1 MSGGGTDG
9 PGTGTSAPVPLWCAA
24 AWLGDRGVVKGV
36 RVVPAGDGTVVSLE
50 AGVAAQAGDTLLPGV
65 VFPAAANAHSHAF
78 HRVLRGRTHNGAPGS
93 FWTWRES
100 MYAAARQLTP
110 ELYEELATAV
120 FAEMVVTGWSS
131 VAEFHYVHHRPDGS
145 PYGAGTTPDSTVFD
159 STVPDSMVFDSAAAA
174 PAGSDAAG
182 SADGPHAMEL
192 ALARAAVRAGIRLT
206 LLDTC
211 YLSAGFGA
219 PPGPDQL
226 RFADASAGDW
236 LRRFTSLREV
246 VAERFPASAVTVGA
260 ALHSVRAVPPEALTE
275 IAGALPPEVPVHIHL
290 SEQPAENEA
299 CLAATGLTPTGLL
312 SSTGLL
318 TSRLSAVHATHLT
331 AADIDLLGGAEATV
345 VMCPTTEA
353 DLADGIGP
361 AGGLERAGARIAL
374 GTDQHAVIDPWI
386 EMRALEHGERLA
398 TGGRP
403 QFTPARLLAAG
414 TGGGLRAQG
423 RPPAGLEPG
432 AVCDLV
438 AIDPRSVRTVGSD
451 PEQLVYSATAQDVT
465 DVVIG
470 GVPAAHRGRHLR
482 LGDPADLLAAVLGRM
497 GGGRIGAGHS
507 TDRSMNAGGIQ

>member
-1 MSGGGTDG
+1 MTGLRAPASADQPA
-9 PGTGTSAPVPLWCAA
+9 PGPLWCAA
-24 AWLGDRGVVKGV
+24 AWLGGRGVVERV
-36 RVVPAGDGTVVSLE
+36 RVVPAADGTVASLE
-50 AGVAAQAGDTLLPGV
+50 TGVPARDGDTVLAGV

-78 HRVLRGRTHNGAPGS
+78 HRVLRGRTHGGAPGS

-120 FAEMVVTGWSS
+120 FAEMVTAGWSS
-131 VAEFHYVHHRPDGS
+131 VAEFHYVHHRPDGT
-145 PYGAGTTPDSTVFD
+145 PYGTGNGPGTGTGTGS
-159 STVPDSMVFDSAAAA
+159 
-174 PAGSDAAG
+174 PAVG
-182 SADGPHAMEL
+182 ADGPHAMEL

-211 YLSAGFGA
+211 YLSGGFGL
-219 PPGPDQL
+219 PPGPDQA
-226 RFADASAGDW
+226 RFADSSAGDW
-236 LRRFTSLREV
+236 LRRFASLREA

-260 ALHSVRAVPPEALTE
+260 AVHSVRAVPPEALAE
-275 IAGALPPEVPVHIHL
+275 IAAALPPEVPVHIHL

-318 TSRLSAVHATHLT
+318 GCRLSAVHATHLT
-331 AADIDLLGGAEATV
+331 AADIDLLGGAGATV

-361 AGGLERAGARIAL
+361 ARALQRAGARIAL
-374 GTDQHAVIDPWI
+374 GTDQHAVIDPWL

-398 TGGRP
+398 SGRRP
-403 QFTPARLLAAG
+403 EFTPAQLLAAG
-414 TGGGLRAQG
+414 TRGGLVSQA
-423 RPPAGLEPG
+423 RPPAGLAPG
-432 AVCDLV
+432 EVCDLV
-438 AIDPRSVRTVGSD
+438 AVDPGSVRTLGSD

-470 GVPAAHRGRHLR
+470 GVPAARRGRHLR
-482 LGDPADLLAAVLGRM
+482 LGDPAALLTAVLERM
-497 GGGRIGAGHS
+497 DGGRTGADHS
-507 TDRSMNAGGIQ
+507 TDRSINAGGIQ

>member
-1 MSGGGTDG
+1 MSGGRADG
-9 PGTGTSAPVPLWCAA
+9 SAGMPAPAPLWCEA
-24 AWLGDRGVVKGV
+24 AWLGDRGVVEGV
-36 RVVPAGDGTVVSLE
+36 RVVPAGDGTVASLE
-50 AGVAAQAGDTLLPGV
+50 AGVAAQAGDTVLPGV

-100 MYAAARQLTP
+100 MYTAARQLTP

-131 VAEFHYVHHRPDGS
+131 VAEFHYIHHRPDGS
-145 PYGAGTTPDSTVFD
+145 PYGAGTAVPDSTVFD
-159 STVPDSMVFDSAAAA
+159 SAPAA
-174 PAGSDAAG
+174 PAASDAAG

-236 LRRFTSLREV
+236 LRRFASLREA

-260 ALHSVRAVPPEALTE
+260 ALHSVRAVPPEALAE

-331 AADIDLLGGAEATV
+331 AADIDLLGGAGATV

-361 AGGLERAGARIAL
+361 AGDLQRAGARIAL

-403 QFTPARLLAAG
+403 QFTPAQLLAAG
-414 TGGGLRAQG
+414 TGGGLGAQG

-470 GVPAAHRGRHLR
+470 GVPAAHRGRHLG
-482 LGDPADLLAAVLGRM
+482 LGDPADLLAAVFGTMDGRGASSASRSDSRTNLG
-497 GGGRIGAGHS
+497 A
-507 TDRSMNAGGIQ
+507 AAP

>member
-1 MSGGGTDG
+1 M
-9 PGTGTSAPVPLWCAA
+9 PLWCAA
-24 AWLGDRGVVKGV
+24 AWLGDRGVVEGV

-50 AGVAAQAGDTLLPGV
+50 EGVAAQAGDTVLPGV

-78 HRVLRGRTHNGAPGS
+78 HRVLRGRTHGGAPGS

-145 PYGAGTTPDSTVFD
+145 PYGAGTAGST
-159 STVPDSMVFDSAAAA
+159 TAGPA
-174 PAGSDAAG
+174 PAGSGTAG
-182 SADGPHAMEL
+182 SADGPDGPHAMEL

-211 YLSAGFGA
+211 YLAGGFGLPA
-219 PPGPDQL
+219 GPDQV
-226 RFADASAGDW
+226 RFTDASAKEW
-236 LRRFTSLREV
+236 LRRFASLREA

-260 ALHSVRAVPPEALTE
+260 ALHSVRAVPPEALAE

-312 SSTGLL
+312 SSSGLL
-318 TSRLSAVHATHLT
+318 TPRLSAVHATHLT
-331 AADIDLLGGAEATV
+331 AADIDLLGGAGSTV

-361 AGGLERAGARIAL
+361 AGRLQRAGVRIAL

-403 QFTPARLLAAG
+403 QFTPAQLLAAG

-423 RPPAGLEPG
+423 RPPVGLEPG

-470 GVPAAHRGRHLR
+470 GVPTAHRGRHLG
-482 LGDPADLLAAVLGRM
+482 LGDPADLLGAVLGRM
-497 GGGRIGAGHS
+497 
-507 TDRSMNAGGIQ
+507 DRAGGTHRSDSRTTLGAAAP